1 MSISLEQART
11 IIAKGFAHQ
20 LSAGL
25 KPLCICVLD
34 AGGHLIAFERQDG
47 VANRRFDIA
56 FGKAHGAISIGVNS
70 RALGDMAIE
79 RPHFMNGVTA
89 AIGGVLVPVAG
100 GVIVVDE
107 AGHRIGAVGV
117 SGDTSDNDEAAAV
130 AGIRAADLIPFGM

>member
-1 MSISLEQART
+1 MSINLDQART
-11 IIAKGFAHQ
+11 IVSAAFAHQ
-20 LSAGL
+20 SSAGL

-47 VANRRFDIA
+47 VANRRFDVA

-89 AIGGVLVPVAG
+89 AIGGALVPVAG
-100 GVIVVDE
+100 GVIVVDD
-107 AGHRIGAVGV
+107 AGKRIGAVGV

-130 AGIRAADLIPFGM
+130 AGIRGAGLIAFGI